1 MIPEKS
7 FATVLTLARDHLWTA
22 EQTIRSTSTIQ
33 RYKISQGW
41 VGWGGGASVKRLLFL
56 SLIRDTFV
64 WIITGRSL
72 KCFSRLNSNKGNN
85 LGLYWRAVEQR

>member
-7 FATVLTLARDHLWTA
+7 FSTVLTLARDHLWTA
-22 EQTIRSTSTIQ
+22 EQTIRRRQQYNAT
-33 RYKISQGW
+33 KLVKG
-41 VGWGGGASVKRLLFL
+41 GWGGGASVKRLLFL

>member
-1 MIPEKS
+1 MAIFAGSAKLAFSEKLQKGDPAKLVKS
-7 FATVLTLARDHLWTA
+7 
-22 EQTIRSTSTIQ
+22 
-33 RYKISQGW
+33 
-41 VGWGGGASVKRLLFL
+41 GWGGGDSVKRLLFL